1 MRKLRKYLY
10 IYFVIYLG
18 LEIYNLRKNNNN
30 ILRIFNKIE
39 KHYHLNFYRNYINSC
54 RKLKR
59 INNNKNIY
67 NNYPFISV
75 CITVYN
81 LQNYIAQAL
90 LSIINQSFQ
99 DFEII
104 IINDFSTD
112 NTSKIIRR
120 FQKKDKRI
128 RIFNH
133 INNLGT
139 YHSRVDAVLNSR
151 GNYILFLDI
160 DDMILNPNLFKIL
173 YYYYLY
179 YNLDIIEFTVY
190 HQIEKKK
197 HLFYPKE
204 HFNNHNHKYK
214 KKIIYQPEL
223 SNTIFYEPNTNNY
236 NFVICRTLWNKLFKK
251 KILLKSINYIG
262 KEYYQNCYI
271 IVVED
276 ILLNI
281 INFHFSN
288 NYTNINIPGYMYN
301 IREFSISHKKINE
314 KVLVME
320 SISFYLYFKLLFK
333 YIKDYDKDR
342 NYLYYELKYCGMFM
356 LNLKKYNL
364 KDYLQKIKYF
374 FNEILDDKKT
384 SIKLKNLIEK
394 FIMEI
399 K

>member
-1 MRKLRKYLY
+1 M
-10 IYFVIYLG
+10 
-18 LEIYNLRKNNNN
+18 
-30 ILRIFNKIE
+30 
-39 KHYHLNFYRNYINSC
+39 
-54 RKLKR
+54 
-59 INNNKNIY
+59 
-67 NNYPFISV
+67 
-75 CITVYN
+75 YN
-81 LQNYIAQAL
+81 LQNYIEQAL
-90 LSIINQSFQ
+90 LSVLNQSFQ
-99 DFEII
+99 DYEII

-112 NTSKIIRR
+112 NTYNIIRR
-120 FQKKDKRI
+120 FQKEDKRI

-133 INNLGT
+133 MNNLGT

-160 DDMILNPNLFKIL
+160 DDMILNPNLFEIL
-173 YYYYLY
+173 HYYYLY

-190 HQIEKKK
+190 HQIEEKNY
-197 HLFYPKE
+197 LFYPND

-223 SNTIFYEPNTNNY
+223 SNIIFYEPNTNNN

-251 KILLKSINYIG
+251 KILLKSIKYIG
-262 KEYYQNCYI
+262 KEYYQKYYI

-276 ILLNI
+276 TLLNV

-301 IREFSISHKKINE
+301 IRKFSISHNKIN
-314 KVLVME
+314 KRDFILE

-333 YIKDYDKDR
+333 YIKDYNKDI
-342 NYLYYELKYCGMFM
+342 NYLYYELKYCGIFM
-356 LNLKKYNL
+356 MNLKKYNI
-364 KDYLQKIKYF
+364 KEYIQKIKKLFY
-374 FNEILDDKKT
+374 EILNDKRA

-394 FIMEI
+394 LNIEL